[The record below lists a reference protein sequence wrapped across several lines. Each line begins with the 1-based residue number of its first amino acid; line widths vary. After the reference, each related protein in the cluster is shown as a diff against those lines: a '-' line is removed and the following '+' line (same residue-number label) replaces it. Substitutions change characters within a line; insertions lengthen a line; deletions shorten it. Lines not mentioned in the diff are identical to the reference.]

1 MAKYDVII
9 LTDSRYVAPEDP
21 DQYTQNI
28 LTEDGLVKKA
38 LEKKGMQVG
47 RKSWSDPDFEWSEA
61 SNVLFRTNW
70 DYFDRFAEF
79 NAWVQDISS
88 HTKFI
93 NSIDILNWNID
104 KHYLED
110 LGKKGIPIIPTRFI
124 PRRSLLSLTELH
136 NLTGWSHTVVKPAI
150 GGAAR
155 HTYQITSRNMNEVEQ
170 HLRPLMKKEDFML
183 QPFQYSIPDE
193 GEVSLMIF
201 GGSYS
206 HAVLKKAKQGDF
218 RVQDDFG
225 GTVHEHKP
233 TQQEIDLGLKAV
245 EACPDKPVYARV
257 DIMKDND
264 GNLAVSELELIEPEL
279 WFRNKPGSADLM
291 AQAVLDQVNQNG
303 QVRPSTGFK

>member
-9 LTDSRYVAPEDP
+9 LTDSRYVDPEDP

-28 LTEDGLVKKA
+28 LTEDSLVRKA
-38 LEKKGMQVG
+38 LEEKGFIVE
-47 RKSWSDPDFEWSEA
+47 RRSWSDPEFEWKETLS
-61 SNVLFRTNW
+61 VLFRTNW

-79 NAWVQDISS
+79 YAWTKRISD
-88 HTKFI
+88 HTQFI
-93 NSIDILNWNID
+93 NSIDLLNWNID

-110 LGKKGIPIIPTRFI
+110 LGNKKVPIIPTRFI
-124 PRRSLLSLTELH
+124 PRGSLLTLSELH
-136 NLTGWSHTVVKPAI
+136 NLTGWNHTVVKPAI

-155 HTYQITSRNMNEVEQ
+155 HTFQITQRTMNEVEE
-170 HLRPLMKKEDFML
+170 HLKPLMKEEDFML

-201 GGSYS
+201 GGAYS
-206 HAVLKKAKQGDF
+206 HAVLKKAKAGDF

-225 GTVHEHKP
+225 GTVHDHIASKE
-233 TQQEIDLGLKAV
+233 EIELGLQAV
-245 EACPDKPVYARV
+245 EACPEKPAYARV

-279 WFRNKPGSADLM
+279 WFRRKPESAKMM
-291 AQAVLDQVNQNG
+291 AEAVVDRLQQ
-303 QVRPSTGFK
+303 